1 LRQCK
6 GDAKQIL
13 LGLKKLGLGMGKLNG
28 FGGKVKAGE
37 SIEEAA
43 VRELYEETGVMAT
56 PRDITKVGEMAFF
69 FPAVPEEEG
78 WNQRMHIF
86 FANEWEGEPV
96 ETDEMRPE
104 WVDINNIP
112 FDRMWA
118 DDRHWLPLIL
128 INKLVKG
135 SFVFNGD
142 NESIRHFVLDE
153 VEGFD

>member
-1 LRQCK
+1 MTDTTLCFLLRQCK

-86 FANEWEGEPV
+86 FANEWEGEPSKAKPSAV
-96 ETDEMRPE
+96 KIFLPTSHAHYSTPLLRSS
-104 WVDINNIP
+104 
-112 FDRMWA
+112 
-118 DDRHWLPLIL
+118 LPLSGTL
-128 INKLVKG
+128 PL
-135 SFVFNGD
+135 
-142 NESIRHFVLDE
+142 EPRLA
-153 VEGFD
+153 